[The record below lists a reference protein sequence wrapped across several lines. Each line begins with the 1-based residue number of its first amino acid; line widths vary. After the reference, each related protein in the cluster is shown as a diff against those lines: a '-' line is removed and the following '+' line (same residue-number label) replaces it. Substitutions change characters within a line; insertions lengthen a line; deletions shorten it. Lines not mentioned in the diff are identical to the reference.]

1 MNIDN
6 VLMETLKKGVT
17 KLEYLHNIKNY
28 RERQKITSLTKDQ
41 LFQIVQQQVRYDIG
55 QIVKLNIKK
64 STDQVIV

>member
-17 KLEYLHNIKNY
+17 KLEYLQNIKNY